1 MYKSTDPIADI
12 ERQEKIE
19 QLQAE
24 EAARAEAEAVAKQR
38 KKLSFGRQLLRFFG
52 WLLLIV
58 VLTSGAAAGVWFLW
72 LKEEKPIISTN
83 NSQQNKMD
91 APSPPSAKTV
101 DPVDT
106 YSSSRL
112 FLLFDHPKNWKVSE
126 DNKIM
131 AVSPPTKLKTAG
143 GLTQTGEIVLTIRSA
158 QTSLPDFKAGNPTAV
173 IESEKINYARPTQA
187 QRAAT
192 YISFLSYAGA
202 VSKGLDGVYVS
213 GDNGY
218 LADQLV
224 PMADIIKANP
234 LITVTFQSCPE
245 VTCAANS
252 ARTPLTIAT
261 SSWKDDK
268 LAKPIKAMLQ
278 SLVVE

>member
-24 EAARAEAEAVAKQR
+24 EAARAETEAIAKQR
-38 KKLSFGRQLLRFFG
+38 KKMSFGRKLLRFFG
-52 WLLLIV
+52 WLILIV
-58 VLTSGAAAGVWFLW
+58 VLTGGAAAGVWYLW
-72 LKEEKPIISTN
+72 LKDEKPITSTKSN
-83 NSQQNKMD
+83 QQNQMIT
-91 APSPPSAKTV
+91 PPPPAKVV
-101 DPVDT
+101 DPVET
-106 YSSSRL
+106 YNSNRL
-112 FLLFDHPKNWKVSE
+112 FLQFDHPKGWKVTE
-126 DNKIM
+126 DNKVV
-131 AVSPPTKLKTAG
+131 AVSPPTKLKTATG
-143 GLTQTGEIVLTIRSA
+143 STQTGEIVLTIRSS
-158 QTSLPDFKAGNPTAV
+158 QTTLPEFKDGNATAI
-173 IESEKINYARPTQA
+173 IESEKINYAKPTQT

-192 YISFLSYAGA
+192 YISLLSYAGA
-202 VSKGLDGVYVS
+202 TSKGLDGIYVS

-218 LADQLV
+218 LINQLI

-245 VTCAANS
+245 ATCAANS
-252 ARTPLTIAT
+252 ARKPLTIAA

-268 LAKPIKAMLQ
+268 FAKPIKTMLQ